1 MDIKELTK
9 GLSAEQRKAL
19 MEELS
24 KAEQQEQIDRRETYE
39 ALRRDFLEE
48 VKSKVLGLADVTKA
62 FRNWL
67 DSSARGF
74 YDLMREYGHLRNDGQ
89 LSFSITEG
97 DFKLEVRSNKVKG
110 FDERADVAA
119 ERLIEYLKKYISN
132 STKGADDPMYQLA
145 MSLNSMGWRISST
158 ESIRQL
164 WTCSARAML
173 FSRLQSTTTSGFVT
187 RTRSGTDLSQA
198 SADCKQNPLQRNCK
212 PLCYNKMQGLFVIS
226 LLEMSIF
233 AENRI
238 YASRTR

>member
-97 DFKLEVRSNKVKG
+97 DFKFEVRSNKVKG

-145 MSLNSMGWRISST
+145 MSLLARNRQGALDYKSISKLYELEDKFDGEYKAIMDLFR
-158 ESIRQL
+158 ESNVVQQTAINYYFWVRDENKV
-164 WTCSARAML
+164 WN
-173 FSRLQSTTTSGFVT
+173 RLEPSFC
-187 RTRSGTDLSQA
+187 RL
-198 SADCKQNPLQRNCK
+198 
-212 PLCYNKMQGLFVIS
+212 
-226 LLEMSIF
+226 
-233 AENRI
+233 
-238 YASRTR
+238 

>member
-1 MDIKELTK
+1 MDVKELTK

-145 MSLNSMGWRISST
+145 MSLLARNRQGALDYKSISKLYELEDKFDGEYKAIMDLFR
-158 ESIRQL
+158 ESNVVQQTAINYYFWVRDENKV
-164 WTCSARAML
+164 WN
-173 FSRLQSTTTSGFVT
+173 RLEPSFC
-187 RTRSGTDLSQA
+187 RL
-198 SADCKQNPLQRNCK
+198 
-212 PLCYNKMQGLFVIS
+212 
-226 LLEMSIF
+226 
-233 AENRI
+233 
-238 YASRTR
+238 

>member
-19 MEELS
+19 MKELS

-145 MSLNSMGWRISST
+145 MSLLARNRQGALDYKSISKLYELEDKFDGEYKAIMDLFR
-158 ESIRQL
+158 ESNVVQQTAINYYFWVRDENKV
-164 WTCSARAML
+164 WN
-173 FSRLQSTTTSGFVT
+173 RLEPSFC
-187 RTRSGTDLSQA
+187 RL
-198 SADCKQNPLQRNCK
+198 
-212 PLCYNKMQGLFVIS
+212 
-226 LLEMSIF
+226 
-233 AENRI
+233 
-238 YASRTR
+238 

>member
-67 DSSARGF
+67 DNSARGF

-145 MSLNSMGWRISST
+145 MSLLARNRQGALDYKSISKLYELEDKFDGEYKAIMDLFR
-158 ESIRQL
+158 ESNVVQQTAINYYFWVRDENKV
-164 WTCSARAML
+164 WN
-173 FSRLQSTTTSGFVT
+173 RLEPSFC
-187 RTRSGTDLSQA
+187 RL
-198 SADCKQNPLQRNCK
+198 
-212 PLCYNKMQGLFVIS
+212 
-226 LLEMSIF
+226 
-233 AENRI
+233 
-238 YASRTR
+238 

>member
-1 MDIKELTK
+1 MDVKELTK

-145 MSLNSMGWRISST
+145 MSLLARNRQGALDYKSISKLYELEDKFDGEYKAIMDLFR
-158 ESIRQL
+158 ESNVVQQTAINYSFWVRDENKV
-164 WTCSARAML
+164 WN
-173 FSRLQSTTTSGFVT
+173 RLEPSFC
-187 RTRSGTDLSQA
+187 RL
-198 SADCKQNPLQRNCK
+198 
-212 PLCYNKMQGLFVIS
+212 
-226 LLEMSIF
+226 
-233 AENRI
+233 
-238 YASRTR
+238 

>member
-145 MSLNSMGWRISST
+145 MSLLARNRQGALDYKSISKLYELEDKFDGEYKAIMDLFR
-158 ESIRQL
+158 ESNVVQQTAINYYFWVRDENKV
-164 WTCSARAML
+164 WN
-173 FSRLQSTTTSGFVT
+173 RLEPSFC
-187 RTRSGTDLSQA
+187 RL
-198 SADCKQNPLQRNCK
+198 
-212 PLCYNKMQGLFVIS
+212 
-226 LLEMSIF
+226 
-233 AENRI
+233 
-238 YASRTR
+238 

>member
-145 MSLNSMGWRISST
+145 MSLLARNRQGALDYKSISKLYELEDKFDGEYKGIMDLFR
-158 ESIRQL
+158 ESNVVQQTAINYYFWVRDENKV
-164 WTCSARAML
+164 WN
-173 FSRLQSTTTSGFVT
+173 RLEPSFC
-187 RTRSGTDLSQA
+187 RL
-198 SADCKQNPLQRNCK
+198 
-212 PLCYNKMQGLFVIS
+212 
-226 LLEMSIF
+226 
-233 AENRI
+233 
-238 YASRTR
+238 